1 MQLDYRSKF
10 TVYRREI
17 FIRLKVFRVFIIA
30 YFALTIIGAIILHFT
45 VGLNWTRSY
54 YEAISLIF
62 FASSIEFPADSF
74 LLQLMWILYP
84 MIGIILLAE
93 GLSNIGVSL
102 RFGDTSSREWNI
114 SMAKIMNNHTII
126 VGIGN
131 VGLKVLKSLV
141 LDNKVNVLVIDKIDD
156 KGREDQFE
164 DFQSEYKIPMI
175 NGDASRHK
183 VLEEANISRAKAI
196 IVLVN
201 DDLLNVKI
209 ALLAKKLNPEIRTV
223 VRMFDLE
230 FGKSIKS
237 KLGLDKLVST
247 SSISVPHFVKALELD

>member
-1 MQLDYRSKF
+1 
-10 TVYRREI
+10 
-17 FIRLKVFRVFIIA
+17 
-30 YFALTIIGAIILHFT
+30 
-45 VGLNWTRSY
+45 
-54 YEAISLIF
+54 
-62 FASSIEFPADSF
+62 
-74 LLQLMWILYP
+74 

-102 RFGDTSSREWNI
+102 RFGDTSSREWNT

-131 VGLKVLKSLV
+131 VGLKVLTSLV
-141 LDNKVNVLVIDKIDD
+141 LDNKTNVMVIDKKDE

-164 DFQSEYKIPMI
+164 DFQREHKIPMI
-175 NGDASRHK
+175 NGDASHEK
-183 VLEEANISRAKAI
+183 VLLEANVSRADAI
-196 IVLVN
+196 IILVN

-230 FGKSIKS
+230 FGNSFKS
-237 KLGLDKLVST
+237 KLGLDELVST
-247 SSISVPHFVKALELD
+247 SSLSVPHIIKALDN